1 MATFLCAHTSLS
13 ITVLDAFQIQLTPF
27 NSTPDRAEK
36 VEKEKSSTPGGA
48 RRSHRGPSG
57 FQSPARRWANR
68 LDRWTRDRLTLGD
81 PARKMLGEARLERE
95 LGEWMESCV
104 VRHEENRFG
113 CTLSAKL
120 FVGVEYVI
128 KHIKTKQTEH
138 VEAQTEK
145 ILDQIYLENY
155 LAGAREEDREAKR
168 KGRAAAREAGR
179 EAAGGDRG
187 GDRGAGDRGGR
198 ADDDRRGG
206 DRGRGAGDRG
216 RGGRNN
222 SMLGGAQELQPGMMF
237 MPVPGAG
244 PLGPF
249 VQVPVGSQQP
259 GGETGGGAAAAAPP
273 IPTGPMVMMAPGGS
287 GGARAVGKKNY
298 TDLDAPAS
306 TRVVLD
312 YGDI

>member
-1 MATFLCAHTSLS
+1 
-13 ITVLDAFQIQLTPF
+13 
-27 NSTPDRAEK
+27 
-36 VEKEKSSTPGGA
+36 
-48 RRSHRGPSG
+48 
-57 FQSPARRWANR
+57 
-68 LDRWTRDRLTLGD
+68 
-81 PARKMLGEARLERE
+81 MLGEARLERE

-206 DRGRGAGDRG
+206 DRGRGGGDRG

-259 GGETGGGAAAAAPP
+259 GGETGGGAVAAAPP